1 MVVDPLKA
9 ATLYFC
15 LGRADE
21 TVTNQKR
28 AVTMSGPVNEQIKNW
43 AANPE
48 NKNKFTYK
56 HDGIKTA
63 VLTVTGNMT
72 QAERDYLTQISKTP
86 SEKTNI
92 AILYD
97 QSAVAYSQPD
107 GITAVLHRRSA
118 NEVRQTPAKVVFM
131 NEKKVE
137 TKSADGTE
145 MPASTGE
152 TGALP
157 AEANAP
163 SQAPA
168 KPAPAQKKSKTK
180 STAPAVPAKP
190 PKQPAGPDAPQQ
202 NMAVNLQRRAQTNY
216 NEVLAEF
223 KTKTS
228 QADRN
233 KYLSALYKN
242 RTHNLRADKS
252 LTAAD
257 KAYLDSID
265 QNTKIIQTRKQEEAK
280 RKAASAAAKDPSKKA

>member
-1 MVVDPLKA
+1 
-9 ATLYFC
+9 
-15 LGRADE
+15 
-21 TVTNQKR
+21 
-28 AVTMSGPVNEQIKNW
+28 
-43 AANPE
+43 
-48 NKNKFTYK
+48 
-56 HDGIKTA
+56 
-63 VLTVTGNMT
+63 
-72 QAERDYLTQISKTP
+72 
-86 SEKTNI
+86 
-92 AILYD
+92 
-97 QSAVAYSQPD
+97 
-107 GITAVLHRRSA
+107 
-118 NEVRQTPAKVVFM
+118 M